1 MPREKDIIKYL
12 KVKALAESGAEGERA
27 NAQRIVEK
35 MERENPGIREAA
47 KRKQEEENR
56 SEESDMWQDQ
66 PTWDGRQGNWE
77 NIFRWAGA
85 AFNGVYGFAETMA
98 DAVKGRRLAEEVTA
112 STRMSRT
119 GKILIT
125 LRLPLWVYE
134 QSMELNRLQRQAFR
148 QHMHELLE
156 EELNQFLGED

>member
-1 MPREKDIIKYL
+1 
-12 KVKALAESGAEGERA
+12 
-27 NAQRIVEK
+27 
-35 MERENPGIREAA
+35 
-47 KRKQEEENR
+47 
-56 SEESDMWQDQ
+56 
-66 PTWDGRQGNWE
+66 
-77 NIFRWAGA
+77 
-85 AFNGVYGFAETMA
+85 MA

-134 QSMELNRLQRQAFR
+134 KSMDLNRLQRQAFR